1 MNPSPQKSRIFYGWY
16 ILVGC
21 FFLLFFQS
29 GARHS
34 FGVMFKPM
42 IAQLGWDRAS
52 ISLAFFLNMT
62 LFAITLTVAGRFYD
76 RYGPRWV
83 IFISAIF
90 MAAGYIS
97 MSRIESLWEFYLYYG
112 IIAAIG
118 VGGASVPLVAAVMSK
133 WFEKRRGLTISL
145 ALTGN
150 CIGQFVLVPLFTEFV
165 LHWDWRAS
173 YLLIGFIILVVNTI
187 LAFGV
192 IKGDPQDF
200 GLQPQVYPGLQNRDQ
215 ADTDHPG
222 ENDTGADLGLR
233 EALGTYS
240 FWLFLA
246 MMFICGSGD
255 FLVSAHIIPMVT
267 DYDFSPQTA
276 GYMLAGFGL
285 MSMGGILIAG
295 PVSDLIGNKIP
306 IAITFILR
314 IGLFVMILK
323 YQNLVSFYVFA
334 LLFGFT
340 FLITAPLTATLAG
353 KMYGFTHVGL
363 LSGFITTIHHFGGG
377 FWAYMGGLLFDRTGS
392 YRLIFILSAILASIA
407 LVCTVFI
414 KEERHEQTIPEGA
427 NSNY

>member
-1 MNPSPQKSRIFYGWY
+1 MNPPPQNPRIFHGWY

-21 FFLLFFQS
+21 FFLLFFQA

-42 IAQLGWDRAS
+42 TAQLGWTRAS

-62 LFAITLTVAGRFYD
+62 IFAITLTIAGRFYD

-83 IFISAIF
+83 IFISTIF
-90 MAAGYIS
+90 MAAGYICI
-97 MSRIESLWEFYLYYG
+97 SRIDSLWEFYLYYG

-133 WFEKRRGLTISL
+133 WFEKHRGLAISL
-145 ALTGN
+145 ALSGN

-165 LHWDWRAS
+165 INYDWRTS

-187 LAFGV
+187 LAFAV
-192 IKGDPQDF
+192 IKGDPDDF
-200 GLQPQVYPGLQNRDQ
+200 GLRPLGRREQNPIH
-215 ADTDHPG
+215 ADTDRDIS
-222 ENDTGADLGLR
+222 EDLGLR
-233 EALGTYS
+233 EALGTHS
-240 FWLFLA
+240 FWLFLV

-267 DYDFSPQTA
+267 DYDFSAQTA
-276 GYMLAGFGL
+276 GYMLAWFGL

-306 IAITFILR
+306 IAATFVLR
-314 IGLFVMILK
+314 IGLFIMILK
-323 YQNLVSFYVFA
+323 YQNLVTFYVFA
-334 LLFGFT
+334 LVFGFT

-353 KMYGFTHVGL
+353 RMYGFSHVGL
-363 LSGFITTIHHFGGG
+363 FAGFITTIHHFGGG
-377 FWAYMGGLLFDRTGS
+377 FWAYMGGLIFDQTGS
-392 YRLIFILSAILASIA
+392 YRLIFILSAILAAIA
-407 LVCTVFI
+407 LLCTLFI
-414 KEERHEQTIPEGA
+414 REQKHTRKMPKMH
-427 NSNY
+427 